1 MENGSGKVKRQ
12 VSEESVDEEVDVE
25 DFIPTPP
32 DGGWGWM
39 VVVASFFTYHKYIL
53 RGLIKSRFVSRNI
66 TDESKKANTD
76 LI

>member
-1 MENGSGKVKRQ
+1 MPTEQRMENGSGKVKRQ

-25 DFIPTPP
+25 DLKFICT
-32 DGGWGWM
+32 
-39 VVVASFFTYHKYIL
+39 SFRKMYFTYHKYIL